1 MLHDL
6 GPVSSGASGR
16 IIGGKAVNVS
26 PSPDAQTHPHCRS
39 APHGRGRHPASGK
52 PTHWKQGRSA
62 KAVADSWFQ
71 ANDLPPRVR
80 AVLDQSPE
88 LKGAELIDAWLERCT
103 DLGDRRGTAT
113 QTDLLAVL
121 GVGDE
126 LAVMAV
132 EAKVT
137 ESFGPLVSEWLG
149 EGGEGKMDRLQRLCD
164 LLGFERG
171 EVGDLRYQLFH
182 RTAAAILEARR
193 YRAAKAVLLVHS
205 FCENATGLSDFT
217 SFFERMGVQGCGKD
231 ALGGPAPVGGIS
243 LWVGWTSDKCPQEIT
258 ALSP

>member
-1 MLHDL
+1 MRFGSGIRGQGGPRIKSGVTNKGGCASVHDMPKL
-6 GPVSSGASGR
+6 TR
-16 IIGGKAVNVS
+16 IAVPLLRPEDVI
-26 PSPDAQTHPHCRS
+26 PHL
-39 APHGRGRHPASGK
+39 GK
-52 PTHWKQGRSA
+52 PSHWKQGRSA
-62 KAVADSWFQ
+62 KAVSDSWFQ

-88 LKGAELIDAWLERCT
+88 LKGAELVDAWLERCT
-103 DLGDRRGTAT
+103 DLGDRRGSAT

-121 GVGDE
+121 GIGDE

-137 ESFGPLVSEWLG
+137 ESFGPLVSEWIG
-149 EGGEGKMDRLQRLCD
+149 EGGEGKEDRLQRLCA

-193 YRAAKAVLLVHS
+193 YRAKKAVLMVHS
-205 FCENATGLSDFT
+205 FCDNATGLPDFLA
-217 SFFERMGVQGCGKD
+217 FYERMGIKGVGRD
-231 ALGGPAPVGGIS
+231 LLGGPAQIAAIG
-243 LWVGWTSDKCPQEIT
+243 LWVGWASDQCPG
-258 ALSP
+258 

>member
-1 MLHDL
+1 MPKLT
-6 GPVSSGASGR
+6 R
-16 IIGGKAVNVS
+16 IAVPLLNPEDVI
-26 PSPDAQTHPHCRS
+26 PHL
-39 APHGRGRHPASGK
+39 GK

-71 ANDLPPRVR
+71 ANNIPPRVR

-88 LKGAELIDAWLERCT
+88 LKGVELIDAWLERCT
-103 DLGDRRGTAT
+103 DLGDRRGSAT
-113 QTDLLAVL
+113 QTDLLAIL
-121 GVGDE
+121 GIGDE

-137 ESFGPLVSEWLG
+137 ESFGPLVSEWIG
-149 EGGEGKMDRLQRLCD
+149 EGGEGKEDRLQRLCD
-164 LLGFERG
+164 LLGFDRN

-193 YRAAKAVLLVHS
+193 YRAKNAVLMVHS
-205 FCENATGLSDFT
+205 FCEDATGLPDFIR
-217 SFFERMGVQGCGKD
+217 FYERMGVQGCARD
-231 ALGGPAPVGGIS
+231 ALSQPVQVSGTR
-243 LWVGWTSDKCPQEIT
+243 LWIGWTGDECPEGVS

>member
-1 MLHDL
+1 MAKLT
-6 GPVSSGASGR
+6 R
-16 IIGGKAVNVS
+16 IAVPLLTPEDVI
-26 PSPDAQTHPHCRS
+26 PHL
-39 APHGRGRHPASGK
+39 GK

-80 AVLDQSPE
+80 AVLDQAPE
-88 LKGAELIDAWLERCT
+88 LKGAELVDAWLERCT
-103 DLGDRRGTAT
+103 DLGDRRGSAS

-121 GVGDE
+121 GVGIE

-137 ESFGPLVSEWLG
+137 ESFGPLVSEWIG
-149 EGGEGKMDRLQRLCD
+149 EGGEGKEDRLQRLCD
-164 LLGFERG
+164 LLGFDRA

-193 YRAAKAVLLVHS
+193 YRASKAVLMVHS
-205 FCENATGLSDFT
+205 FCADATGLTDFVK
-217 SFFERMGVQGCGKD
+217 FFGRMGVRSCGRG
-231 ALGGPAPVGGIS
+231 ALSEPMPVGGVT
-243 LWVGWTSDKCPQEIT
+243 LWAGWTADECPQGIS